1 MRPLFHPLALL
12 LFAVSWTATAQP
24 KSGSLGTLFYS
35 PEERAAIAAAR
46 EGKTG
51 QETPAGLT
59 VGGIIKRAP
68 GKGTVWINGKPVAE
82 GQAVPSATA
91 PSLTAHGIILNGKPV
106 RVGETLNPATGER
119 TDLIAPGA
127 LHVGKQK

>member
-1 MRPLFHPLALL
+1 MI
-12 LFAVSWTATAQP
+12 AVAVGVDAD
-24 KSGSLGTLFYS
+24 
-35 PEERAAIAAAR
+35 AAIGPFNLQCLPRFDGGSAAHR
-46 EGKTG
+46 R
-51 QETPAGLT
+51 PP
-59 VGGIIKRAP
+59 GITHNGIAP
-68 GKGTVWINGKPVAE
+68 GQNRGVVERGKELHLGGKPVAE

-127 LHVGKQK
+127 LHVGKPK